1 MTKQLR
7 DQRASMILRELG
19 RRKESEMSA
28 KDIFS
33 QYEPVFL
40 RHAAFA
46 LGVLDLVVVQEP
58 VQVPRTV
65 NDIAKSASE
74 VRPFRCVNC
83 DARFYR
89 LKHSDGLASQDIRRG
104 LTNTFSRDRRT
115 NTDHL
120 TWAVM
125 ATLSFAFTFR
135 VYRDV

>member
-19 RRKESEMSA
+19 RRQESEMSA

-58 VQVPRTV
+58 AQVPRTV
-65 NDIAKSASE
+65 NDMTKSASE
-74 VRPFRCVNC
+74 GFE
-83 DARFYR
+83 
-89 LKHSDGLASQDIRRG
+89 
-104 LTNTFSRDRRT
+104 
-115 NTDHL
+115 
-120 TWAVM
+120 
-125 ATLSFAFTFR
+125 
-135 VYRDV
+135 